1 MKLNRGF
8 TLIELLIAVA
18 ILGIL
23 MGIAAPSLRTLR
35 MNMLIT
41 SQANDLM
48 AALAVT
54 RNEAIRR
61 GVRTGICTSTNGTSC
76 TNSQWNQGW
85 IVFTDTD
92 GNGDIDA
99 GTRPLLM
106 QGAIDGG
113 NTLVSTNHGTTAGG
127 ARFVAY
133 GTPGTLAGALANVSF
148 DLCDSRTTASVGST
162 VADLKGRR
170 ISVSA
175 TGRAIVQRRTCP

>member
-18 ILGIL
+18 ILAIL

-35 MNMLIT
+35 MNMQIT
-41 SQANDLM
+41 SQANDVM
-48 AALAVT
+48 AALAIT

-76 TNSQWNQGW
+76 TNSQWDQGW
-85 IVFTDTD
+85 IIFTDAD

-99 GTRPLLM
+99 GTLPLAV
-106 QGAIDGG
+106 QGPIDGG
-113 NTLVSTNHGTTAGG
+113 NTLVSTNHGSLGSG

-133 GTPGTLAGALANVSF
+133 GTPGTLAGALANITF

-162 VADLKGRR
+162 IADLKGRR
-170 ISVSA
+170 ISIAS